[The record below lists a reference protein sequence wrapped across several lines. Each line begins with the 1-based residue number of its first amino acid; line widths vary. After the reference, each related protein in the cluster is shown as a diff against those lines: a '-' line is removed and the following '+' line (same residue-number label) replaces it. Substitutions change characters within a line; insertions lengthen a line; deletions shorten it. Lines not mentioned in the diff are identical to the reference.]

1 MKKKK
6 VMVFMLSFF
15 CLAGVVH
22 AAGLHGD
29 YKGAPIVKVL
39 FGGKELQAEDVPATI
54 QDGRTVVPLYLLKQA
69 GASVT
74 WDAEKYT
81 VDLAFP
87 QVKEDNAMK
96 DFAATIPS
104 LNEKAKEYQGK
115 NVQLIY
121 NEYGAYLKVDLEM
134 SNDSSADKDHTIALS
149 DFLVNSP
156 VDSMIVSII
165 HNNSVTN
172 FVTVKRSNA
181 EEYSKSS
188 KDNLAEYHFM
198 KTWNSQRVDNTTD
211 VSVPNKPQPTPT
223 PLPVSNSAITG
234 PRCHEIAVLYTEQ
247 INNEVNQYNANL
259 SNHSGDLTGYVDKL
273 KENMKKALKEFNCPV
288 D

>member
-6 VMVFMLSFF
+6 LIVSVLAFF

-54 QDGRTVVPLYLLKQA
+54 QDGRTVVPLYLLKQT

-81 VDLAFP
+81 VDFAFP

-104 LNEKAKEYQGK
+104 LNEKAKEFQGK

-121 NEYGAYLKVDLEM
+121 NEYGLYLKVDLEI
-134 SNDSSADKDHTIALS
+134 SNDTSADNDHIIALS
-149 DFLVNSP
+149 GFLVNSP

-165 HNNSVTN
+165 YNNLVTN

-181 EEYSKSS
+181 EEFSKSS
-188 KDNLAEYHFM
+188 KDNLSEYHFM

-223 PLPVSNSAITG
+223 PLPVSKSPVAG
-234 PRCHEIAVLYTEQ
+234 PACQRIIALYTEQ

-259 SNHSGDLTGYVDKL
+259 GNHSGDITGYADKL
-273 KENMKKALKEFNCPV
+273 KENMKKALKENNCPE